1 MFSNK
6 KIKRII
12 GHLILFILFSCSD
25 NILEFEDS
33 SIEIINTIIDLNR
46 FDNTLF
52 LQLETYKNEFASNIK
67 EVTIELS
74 YIGNSESIT
83 NNKFQLYD
91 NGENGDI
98 IPYNGIFTLL
108 VKADTLYVPGI
119 VPRIEDIILE
129 KTFKLDKMNPD
140 SLNILVTTLGKPFR
154 VTSTVLDSLDNK
166 KVSVTNINIDNSF
179 IELQI
184 NTDYMYLDNLNTEI
198 CDRVF
203 NNNPQEDA
211 FESYFIWSNSIP
223 SQVNPMLFLFNTKI
237 PFRSVN
243 DCGGTGIAYLRFI
256 LHDLDTMTETI
267 SEEIELIIYG
277 CGDGICESDYENTLN
292 CSDDCN

>member
-6 KIKRII
+6 KIKIII

-25 NILEFEDS
+25 NILEFKDS

-83 NNKFQLYD
+83 NNKFELYD

-140 SLNILVTTLGKPFR
+140 SLNILVTALGKPFR

-237 PFRSVN
+237 PFRSIN

-267 SEEIELIIYG
+267 SEDIELIIYG

>member
-6 KIKRII
+6 KIKIII

-25 NILEFEDS
+25 NILEFKDS

-83 NNKFQLYD
+83 NNKFELYD

-140 SLNILVTTLGKPFR
+140 SLNILVTALGKPFR

-184 NTDYMYLDNLNTEI
+184 NTDYMYLDNINTEI

-237 PFRSVN
+237 PFRSIN

-267 SEEIELIIYG
+267 SEDIELIIYG

>member
-6 KIKRII
+6 QIKRII
-12 GHLILFILFSCSD
+12 GCLIFFILFSCAD
-25 NILEFEDS
+25 NILEFKDS
-33 SIEIINTIIDLNR
+33 SIEIINTMIDLNR

-52 LQLETYKNEFASNIK
+52 LQLETYKNEFAANIK
-67 EVTIELS
+67 EVTIELN

-140 SLNILVTTLGKPFR
+140 SLNILVTALGKPFR

-166 KVSVTNINIDNSF
+166 TVSVTNVNINNSF

-184 NTDYMYLDNLNTEI
+184 NKDFMFLDNRDTES
-198 CDRVF
+198 CDWSYEE
-203 NNNPQEDA
+203 NPQFDA
-211 FESYFIWSNSIP
+211 FESHFILSHSAP
-223 SQVNPMLFLFNTKI
+223 SQINPMLFLFNTKI
-237 PFRSVN
+237 PFRSID
-243 DCGGTGIAYLRFI
+243 DCGHTGLVLFRFI
-256 LHDLDTMTETI
+256 LHDLDTMSEII
-267 SEEIELIIYG
+267 SEDIELIIYG
-277 CGDGICESDYENTLN
+277 CGDGICESDYENILN

>member
-6 KIKRII
+6 KIKSVI
-12 GHLILFILFSCSD
+12 GYLIYFILFSCSD
-25 NILEFEDS
+25 NILEFKDS

-46 FDNTLF
+46 FDNTIF
-52 LQLETYKNEFASNIK
+52 LQIETHKNEFAANIK
-67 EVTIELS
+67 EVTIELN
-74 YIGNSESIT
+74 YIGNFEPIT

-91 NGENGDI
+91 NGKNGDL

-108 VKADTLYVPGI
+108 LKADTLDIPSI
-119 VPRIEDIILE
+119 TPSIEDIILE
-129 KTFKLDKMNPD
+129 RTFKLDKMNSD
-140 SLNILVTTLGKPFR
+140 SLNILVIALGKPFR
-154 VTSTVLDSLDNK
+154 ITSTVLDSLDNNT
-166 KVSVTNINIDNSF
+166 VSVKNINIDNSF

-198 CDRVF
+198 CDREF
-203 NNNPQEDA
+203 NNNPQADE
-211 FESYFIWSNSIP
+211 FESYFIWSNSVP
-223 SQVNPMLFLFNTKI
+223 SQINPRLFLFNTKI
-237 PFRSVN
+237 PFRSVD

-267 SEEIELIIYG
+267 SKDIELIIYG

-292 CSDDCN
+292 CSEDCN

>member
-83 NNKFQLYD
+83 NNKFELYD

>member
-6 KIKRII
+6 QIKRII
-12 GHLILFILFSCSD
+12 GCLIFFILFSCAD
-25 NILEFEDS
+25 NILEFKDS
-33 SIEIINTIIDLNR
+33 SIEIINTMIDLNR

-140 SLNILVTTLGKPFR
+140 SLNILVSALGKPFR

-223 SQVNPMLFLFNTKI
+223 SQMNPMLFLFSTKI

-267 SEEIELIIYG
+267 SEDIELIIYG

-292 CSDDCN
+292 CSDDCS

>member
-74 YIGNSESIT
+74 YIGNSESIA
-83 NNKFQLYD
+83 NNKFELYD

>member
-25 NILEFEDS
+25 NILEFKDS

-140 SLNILVTTLGKPFR
+140 SLNILVTALGKPFR

-166 KVSVTNINIDNSF
+166 NVSVTNINIDNSF

-223 SQVNPMLFLFNTKI
+223 SQINPMLFLFNTKI

-256 LHDLDTMTETI
+256 LHDLDTMTETV
-267 SEEIELIIYG
+267 SEDIELIIYG
-277 CGDGICESDYENTLN
+277 CGDGICESDYENILN